1 MKAVRVHR
9 FGEPVQVDDVPEPQP
24 GPGEV
29 VVEVE
34 LVGVNPLDIW
44 VTKGTVGGGA
54 QPLPFIPG
62 VEALGRVNGRR
73 YLVRPPGAGTQ
84 RDGLYTQR
92 VAVPE
97 SELLPLPDGV
107 DPAQGAAV
115 PVIGSTA
122 WALVNDVTG
131 VTAQDRV
138 IVLGAAGGVGSVL
151 IQLAKARGA
160 VVWGQTANPAK
171 AEAIR
176 AVGAD
181 QAVVAEAGD
190 LAPKLADLRPTVAF
204 DPLAGQFTPALL
216 DALQL
221 HGRLALFGAS
231 AGPEATIDLRALY
244 RKAVQL
250 LSYSGTVEPP
260 ARVAAALRA
269 TLGELAAG
277 RFRVPID
284 EVLPLEQAAEA
295 HRRILDRE
303 VRGKLL
309 LRP

>member
-1 MKAVRVHR
+1 MKVVRVHG
-9 FGEPVQVDDVPEPQP
+9 FGEPVHVDDVPEPQA

-29 VVEVE
+29 VLQLE
-34 LVGVNPLDIW
+34 LIGVNPLDIW
-44 VTKGTVGGGA
+44 VTKGTVAGGS

-62 VEALGRVNGRR
+62 VEGVGSVNGRR
-73 YLVRPPGAGTQ
+73 YLVRPHGAGTQ
-84 RDGLYTQR
+84 RDGLYAERTV
-92 VAVPE
+92 VAE
-97 SELLPLPDGV
+97 SDLLPLPAGV
-107 DPAQGAAV
+107 DPAQAAGLPVVGA
-115 PVIGSTA
+115 TA

-138 IVLGAAGGVGSVL
+138 IVLGAAGGVGSILV
-151 IQLAKARGA
+151 QLAKARGA
-160 VVWGQTANPAK
+160 VVWGQTANRAK

-176 AVGAD
+176 AAGAD

-190 LAPKLADLRPTVAF
+190 LAAKLAELRPTVAF

-216 DALQL
+216 EALQP

-244 RKAVQL
+244 RKAIQL
-250 LSYSGTVEPP
+250 LSYSGTIEPP
-260 ARVAAALRA
+260 ERVAASLKAA
-269 TLGELAAG
+269 LGELAAG

-309 LRP
+309 LRL